1 MNPPKLNKIIKQ
13 TGPKERNIE
22 DIKQRSIIRQQS
34 LLISDLRKSI
44 ENYKNKEKKLL
55 EFIESTLI

>member
-13 TGPKERNIE
+13 YGPKDRNID

-34 LLISDLRKSI
+34 LLINDLKKSI

-55 EFIESTLI
+55 EFIDSISI